1 MAGTAIKVARKMPR
15 AEKDPDTSTY
25 SGRIAARVRELR
37 KKRGLSREELWV
49 KLTAEGCHVGVP
61 SLYNYENGR
70 AKINPDD
77 YPAFAKALGCKS
89 VKDFLPP
96 D

>member
-1 MAGTAIKVARKMPR
+1 MVGATKLARKMPR

-37 KKRGLSREELWV
+37 KKQRMSREEFWV
-49 KLTAEGCHVGVP
+49 KLDAIDCRVSVA
-61 SLYNYENGR
+61 SLYAIENGNVR
-70 AKINPDD
+70 LNPDF

-89 VKDFLPP
+89 VREFLPAN
-96 D
+96 